1 MWCLRPG
8 GSILGGQLPDRKQA
22 PESALRD
29 GLLTRTVTPT
39 VPVTVRYDLTP
50 LGRSLHL
57 RVRELKGWA
66 EEHMDEV
73 LAHRGEY
80 DAREG

>member
-1 MWCLRPG
+1 M
-8 GSILGGQLPDRKQA
+8 
-22 PESALRD
+22 
-29 GLLTRTVTPT
+29 TPT

-73 LAHRGEY
+73 LVHRGEY